1 MKQRYR
7 ILQNAN
13 GRCRIQRKRWWGWE
27 TYSEPYWVSLPFSWQ
42 YKCSKPREFKG
53 YDAAVVAIE
62 NWHQE
67 LEITRKSKQWK
78 GRGEIVHGEK

>member
-13 GRCRIQRKRWWGWE
+13 GRCRVQRKRWWGWQ
-27 TYSEPYWVSLPFSWQ
+27 TYSEPSLR
-42 YKCSKPREFKG
+42 CSKPREYKG